1 MEFPNSKDRLDNYC
15 IHELSKYDTLE
26 RITDITGDICR
37 NVEKVVTTTNNKHYN
52 YRINKDNLYG
62 SFVTFKNTV
71 SLAKKDYVLNKLIH
85 EIRMLFPESRVI
97 LDPTNTYILI
107 DWS

>member
-1 MEFPNSKDRLDNYC
+1 MEFPISRDRLYNYC
-15 IHELSKYDTLE
+15 TRDTHE

-37 NVEKVVTTTNNKHYN
+37 NVENVVTTTNNRQYN
-52 YRINKDNLYG
+52 YRINKNNLYG
-62 SFVTFKNTV
+62 SFVTFRNSV
-71 SLAKKDYVLNKLIH
+71 SLAKKDYILNKLIH
-85 EIRMLFPESRVI
+85 EIRILFPNSRVI